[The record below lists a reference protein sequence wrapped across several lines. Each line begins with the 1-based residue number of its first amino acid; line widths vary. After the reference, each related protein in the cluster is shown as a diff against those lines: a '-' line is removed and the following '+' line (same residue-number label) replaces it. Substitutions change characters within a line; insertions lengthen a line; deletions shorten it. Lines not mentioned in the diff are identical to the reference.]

1 MKREN
6 DFSKGRIIKILMRLA
21 VPMTMA
27 QLINVLYNVIDRI
40 YLGRIP
46 GASMNALTGVG
57 ICLPVITMIIAFANL
72 IGTGGTPLFSIER
85 GRKNREEASA
95 VLGNSFTLLLI
106 FSGILTAL
114 GLCVREPLL
123 WLLGAS
129 QETFPYAIQYL
140 TIYLLGTV
148 FVLLSLGLNS
158 FINAQGFG
166 AVGLLTVLIGAGLN
180 IALDPVF
187 IFIFQMEVRG
197 AAVAT
202 VISQAAAA
210 LWTICFLRG
219 KRALIP
225 LQRKYMRLQ
234 RRRVLKI
241 LSLGLSGFTLSVTNS
256 IVQIVCNATL
266 QVFGGDIYVGIMTII
281 NSIREVI
288 SAPVL
293 GLTNAGQPVLGF
305 NYGAGEFDRV
315 KKTIRILSLITIVY
329 TLAAWAAVAVFPEV
343 FIHLFSSDT
352 QVEILGRSAIHIYFF
367 GFFMMSFQFC
377 GQCTFT
383 ALGKSMRAVFFS
395 VFRKIVIVVP
405 LTLLLP
411 NLFHMGVDGVFW
423 AEPISNAIGGIA
435 CFATML
441 ITVYF
446 RLGKKDV

>member
-1 MKREN
+1 M
-6 DFSKGRIIKILMRLA
+6 D
-21 VPMTMA
+21 
-27 QLINVLYNVIDRI
+27 Y
-40 YLGRIP
+40 
-46 GASMNALTGVG
+46 
-57 ICLPVITMIIAFANL
+57 
-72 IGTGGTPLFSIER
+72 LFS
-85 GRKNREEASA
+85 A
-95 VLGNSFTLLLI
+95 
-106 FSGILTAL
+106 
-114 GLCVREPLL
+114 
-123 WLLGAS
+123 
-129 QETFPYAIQYL
+129 
-140 TIYLLGTV
+140 
-148 FVLLSLGLNS
+148 
-158 FINAQGFG
+158 
-166 AVGLLTVLIGAGLN
+166 
-180 IALDPVF
+180 
-187 IFIFQMEVRG
+187 
-197 AAVAT
+197 
-202 VISQAAAA
+202 
-210 LWTICFLRG
+210 G

-225 LQRKYMRLQ
+225 LQRKYMKLQ

-411 NLFHMGVDGVFW
+411 NLFHMGGRWSVLGRTYFQCYWRNCLLCNDAHYRLFQTWKKRCIKEYIFW
-423 AEPISNAIGGIA
+423 
-435 CFATML
+435 
-441 ITVYF
+441 
-446 RLGKKDV
+446 

>member
-1 MKREN
+1 MRTES
-6 DFSKGRIIKILMRLA
+6 DFSKGSIVKILMRLA
-21 VPMTMA
+21 VPMTIA
-27 QLINVLYNVIDRI
+27 QLINVLYNVVDRM
-40 YLGRIP
+40 YLGRLK

-57 ICLPVITMIIAFANL
+57 VCLPVITMIIAFANL

-85 GRKNREEASA
+85 GRKNTQEASA
-95 VLGNSFTLLLI
+95 ILGNSFTLLLI
-106 FSGILTAL
+106 FSGGLTVA
-114 GLCVREPLL
+114 GLLAREPLL

-129 QETFPYAIQYL
+129 QETFPYAVQYL
-140 TIYLLGTV
+140 TIYLFGTV
-148 FVLLSLGLNS
+148 FVLISLGLNS

-166 AVGLLTVLIGAGLN
+166 TIGLLTVLIGAGLN
-180 IALDPVF
+180 IVLDHLF
-187 IFIFQMEVRG
+187 IFVFRLEVRG
-197 AAVAT
+197 AAIAT

-210 LWTICFLRG
+210 LWTWRFLRG
-219 KRALIP
+219 KKALIP
-225 LQRKYMRLQ
+225 LRIKDMKLQ
-234 RRRVLKI
+234 KRRVLKI

-256 IVQIVCNATL
+256 VVQIVCNATL

-293 GLTNAGQPVLGF
+293 GF
-305 NYGAGEFDRV
+305 NYGAKAFSRV

-329 TLAAWAAVAVFPEV
+329 TLAAWAVVAGFPEI
-343 FIHLFSSDT
+343 FINLFSSDT
-352 QVEILGRSAIHIYFF
+352 QVETLGRSAIHIYFF
-367 GFFMMSFQFC
+367 GFFMMAFQFC

-395 VFRKIVIVVP
+395 IFRKIVIVVP

-411 NLFHMGVDGVFW
+411 GLFQMGVKGVFW
-423 AEPISNAIGGIA
+423 AEPISNAIGGLA
-435 CFATML
+435 CFITML